1 MEIFTLVKA
10 NIKRRKGAFIAVIL
24 LTAIIAASSLSI
36 FNFIDSMDRELER
49 SFSYRGDPTGV
60 CFVYNKYYTPELED
74 KVRSLDIVQKLE
86 VYDALDN
93 WYNDGISNRV
103 GNSND
108 GNSYFYMKLHDGI
121 RLINSDATG
130 FEDSIPALEKG
141 EVYLPLGCR
150 EKLRCKVGDTLE
162 TCFYY
167 VKYEFKIKGFVQEPQ
182 NGSSQIGWK
191 QVFISDEDFDELT
204 KISAQTKADPKYKND
219 RAVQNGIEVKVF
231 NTYKSPSYKGSDAQ
245 FQRDVNLATKLGDLS
260 SGTLTRAQSVNY
272 SSLAPNVLSKI
283 VLTFI
288 AVLFVVAL
296 VIMGHSISS
305 EIEIDRKKLGILKSQ
320 GFTTRKIRL
329 IMQIQ
334 YIIAMVIGII
344 LGIAGSFFLSGLI
357 ASEFADVVGTP
368 VSIRISIIK
377 AVLMIGALV
386 AISLLVMA
394 VKTHKVTRISP
405 VQAIT
410 GQKGDVYFD
419 SRLNMGLS
427 KKLLSLSL
435 GIRQFTSAK
444 RRYISMLII
453 SALLMYFMVSINV
466 IAGLVTSR
474 NSLEMMGMEATQ
486 IDMNINNAGEDL
498 LTIEE
503 AEKRAEEIIEKY
515 TSIEKKY
522 AVNGSYCAINGYKIF
537 CRAYKYPQYIGGVY
551 KGRRPRQK
559 NEIVITQLISDEFGW
574 KIGDKVNVTGRG
586 GELECMVTGI
596 YQSMNDAGMV
606 FAIPSEAFETINPSF
621 KINYEGFVIKDESK
635 AKQIAD
641 EIDKA
646 LVNDKGEKK
655 GSCSYWNIENDGEEM
670 YASEIKL
677 LKTIIYSFSGVFMLI
692 AVVLLCTKA
701 FVLERR
707 DIGIYKAI
715 GFTSAR
721 LRMSFALRFSFVA
734 LLGSLIGIAL
744 SQLFT
749 QKMMEMLLSVIGLCY
764 LELETGILDIVIPM
778 ALLILG
784 FFVFAL
790 IASRKIKRVETR
802 ELVAE

>member
-1 MEIFTLVKA
+1 MEILTLVKA

-24 LTAIIAASSLSI
+24 LTAIIIASALSI

-49 SFSYRGDPTGV
+49 SFKDIGDPTNV
-60 CFVYNKYYTPELED
+60 CFVYNNYYTPELED

-167 VKYEFKIKGFVQEPQ
+167 AKYEFKIKGFVQEPQ
-182 NGSSQIGWK
+182 NGSTQIGWK
-191 QVFISDEDFDELT
+191 QVFISDEDFEELT
-204 KISAQTKADPKYKND
+204 RISEKTKADPANKND
-219 RAVQNGIEVKVF
+219 EALQRGIEVKVF
-231 NTYKSPSYKGSDAQ
+231 NLFKSPSYKGSDAQ
-245 FQRDVNLATKLGDLS
+245 FQRDVNLATRLGDLS
-260 SGTLTRAQSVNY
+260 GGTLTKAQSVNY

-334 YIIAMVIGII
+334 YILAMVIGII

-357 ASEFADVVGTP
+357 ASEFAEVVGTP
-368 VSIRISIIK
+368 VSISISIIK

-419 SRLNMGLS
+419 SRLKMGLS

-453 SALLMYFMVSINV
+453 SALLMYFMVSINL
-466 IAGLVTSR
+466 IAGLVTSS
-474 NSLEMMGMEATQ
+474 NSLEMMGMEVTQ

-503 AEKRAEEIIEKY
+503 AEKRAEEIIKKY

-551 KGRRPRQK
+551 KGRAPRQK

-621 KINYEGFVIKDESK
+621 KISYEGFVIKDESK

-655 GSCSYWNIENDGEEM
+655 GSCSYWNIENEGEEM
-670 YASEIKL
+670 YESEIKL

-749 QKMMEMLLSVIGLCY
+749 QKMMEMLLRVIGLCY